1 MDAYLELPRAAP
13 EDVGMSSERLERC
26 RDAARLYVDDG
37 SKPCSAVLIG
47 RCGQIVFEDTYGW
60 SDVESGT
67 ALKEDAIFRLASM
80 TKPITAV
87 AGMIAYERGYFQ
99 MDDLVEKYLPEFAD
113 AQVFVGGS
121 ADDPQLE
128 PAVNMTIKHL
138 FTHTAGL
145 NGGQNEAGKMQA
157 RIMREH
163 GPPKDLEEY
172 SKLVAKAPLLAQPGD
187 LWHYASGLTIL
198 GRCIE
203 VWSGKSFDVFCEEY
217 LFAPLGMVDTG
228 FKSQRPFLSFVSS
241 RLAALPDTTP
251 LSPTAYSTASPAFL

>member
-1 MDAYLELPRAAP
+1 
-13 EDVGMSSERLERC
+13 
-26 RDAARLYVDDG
+26 
-37 SKPCSAVLIG
+37 
-47 RCGQIVFEDTYGW
+47 
-60 SDVESGT
+60 
-67 ALKEDAIFRLASM
+67 
-80 TKPITAV
+80 
-87 AGMIAYERGYFQ
+87 MIAYERGYFQ

-228 FKSQRPFLSFVSS
+228 FKSQRTP
-241 RLAALPDTTP
+241 TP
-251 LSPTAYSTASPAFL
+251 LSSRQLARFFALIPRPFPRAPAAFLMSALTCVGSPHLKDRAPGLGVLLRRRGQDD

>member
-1 MDAYLELPRAAP
+1 
-13 EDVGMSSERLERC
+13 
-26 RDAARLYVDDG
+26 
-37 SKPCSAVLIG
+37 
-47 RCGQIVFEDTYGW
+47 
-60 SDVESGT
+60 
-67 ALKEDAIFRLASM
+67 
-80 TKPITAV
+80 
-87 AGMIAYERGYFQ
+87 MIAYERGYFQ

-228 FKSQRPFLSFVSS
+228 FKSQRTATPLSS
-241 RLAALPDTTP
+241 RLSLLCLNRTPFLGRQPCLPDLALTCRQSPPPRSSAWSRRTP
-251 LSPTAYSTASPAFL
+251 SAARAR

>member
-1 MDAYLELPRAAP
+1 
-13 EDVGMSSERLERC
+13 
-26 RDAARLYVDDG
+26 
-37 SKPCSAVLIG
+37 
-47 RCGQIVFEDTYGW
+47 
-60 SDVESGT
+60 
-67 ALKEDAIFRLASM
+67 
-80 TKPITAV
+80 
-87 AGMIAYERGYFQ
+87 MIAYERGYFQ

-241 RLAALPDTTP
+241 RLSLLCLIPRPFPLRPTVPPVLPSSDLALTCRQSPPPRSSVWSRRTPSAAR
-251 LSPTAYSTASPAFL
+251 AR